1 MIRWRSKRVSRY
13 HPNHIIFP
21 RRYNSTPAVTVPPS
35 TITKQIT
42 EPESLLHLVR
52 TLCVQRQL
60 DKALTLFYAQER
72 FHNSDLFIYSQT
84 YATLLHAC
92 ALKKSFAEGQALH
105 HHFLSLNLRPSL
117 FITNHLIN
125 FYSKCGQLD
134 YAQYVFDE
142 MPERNLISWTALISG
157 YYQHN
162 QPEKCFKLF
171 SCMLCHHLPNEF
183 TFASVL
189 GSCDRHRGQQVHG
202 LALKT
207 SFDEHVYVG
216 NSLITMYCKN
226 DADDH
231 TGDGWLVFKNLPVR
245 NLISWNSMIR
255 GFQLCNRGDRS
266 LQLFSEMH
274 RTGVGLDRVTL
285 LGVTASIS
293 CSGYIGENGV
303 LLGLEKCCQLHCLV
317 TKMGFLWEVEVVTAL
332 VKAYSELGAGID
344 DCYKLF
350 SEINGNQDIVSWTGI
365 ITIVADRDP
374 KQALLLFCQLR
385 RECLDLDRYTY
396 SIVIKACAGFASAR
410 HCSAIHSLVL
420 KCGFN
425 GDLVLSNALIHA
437 YARSGSITLSE
448 QVFDSMDTRDWIS
461 WNSMLKAYAIHGQGK
476 EALKLFASM
485 NIKPDPAT
493 IVAVLTACSH
503 AGLVDQG
510 TEIFETMLEKYGI
523 SPQNDH
529 FACMVDILGR
539 AGRIHEAEAF
549 ISRMPVKPDPVVWS
563 ALLGACRKHGEMKI
577 AETAS
582 MQLMELEPK
591 NSLGYIIM
599 SNIYSSNGSFKDAAL
614 IRKEMKGF
622 KVRKEPGLSW
632 IEVGNEVHEFAAGG
646 QFHPLKDAIYAE
658 LEGLIRNLKKIGYVP
673 EISFA
678 LQDMEEEHKQ
688 EQLYFHSE
696 KLALAFALING
707 GNSCY
712 RGPIIRI
719 MKNIRICV
727 DCHNFMKLASDL
739 VHREI
744 VVRDSN
750 RFHHFR
756 NGVCS
761 CSDYW

>member
-1 MIRWRSKRVSRY
+1 
-13 HPNHIIFP
+13 
-21 RRYNSTPAVTVPPS
+21 
-35 TITKQIT
+35 
-42 EPESLLHLVR
+42 
-52 TLCVQRQL
+52 
-60 DKALTLFYAQER
+60 
-72 FHNSDLFIYSQT
+72 
-84 YATLLHAC
+84 
-92 ALKKSFAEGQALH
+92 
-105 HHFLSLNLRPSL
+105 
-117 FITNHLIN
+117 
-125 FYSKCGQLD
+125 
-134 YAQYVFDE
+134 
-142 MPERNLISWTALISG
+142 
-157 YYQHN
+157 
-162 QPEKCFKLF
+162 
-171 SCMLCHHLPNEF
+171 
-183 TFASVL
+183 
-189 GSCDRHRGQQVHG
+189 
-202 LALKT
+202 
-207 SFDEHVYVG
+207 
-216 NSLITMYCKN
+216 
-226 DADDH
+226 
-231 TGDGWLVFKNLPVR
+231 
-245 NLISWNSMIR
+245 
-255 GFQLCNRGDRS
+255 
-266 LQLFSEMH
+266 MH

-293 CSGYIGENGV
+293 CSGYIGENGG

-448 QVFDSMDTRDWIS
+448 HVFDSMDTRDWIS
-461 WNSMLKAYAIHGQGK
+461 WNSMLKAYAIHGQGR

-510 TEIFETMLEKYGI
+510 TEIFETMFEKYEI

-549 ISRMPVKPDPVVWS
+549 INRMPVKPDPVVWS
-563 ALLGACRKHGEMKI
+563 ALLGACRKH
-577 AETAS
+577 
-582 MQLMELEPK
+582 
-591 NSLGYIIM
+591 
-599 SNIYSSNGSFKDAAL
+599 DAAL
-614 IRKEMKGF
+614 IRKELKGF

-646 QFHPLKDAIYAE
+646 QFHPLKCAIYAE

-688 EQLYFHSE
+688 EQLYYHSE

-707 GNSCY
+707 VSIG
-712 RGPIIRI
+712 
-719 MKNIRICV
+719 
-727 DCHNFMKLASDL
+727 
-739 VHREI
+739 
-744 VVRDSN
+744 
-750 RFHHFR
+750 
-756 NGVCS
+756 S
-761 CSDYW
+761 CSEGDCCERFQSFSPF

>member
-13 HPNHIIFP
+13 HHNHIIFTG
-21 RRYNSTPAVTVPPS
+21 RYNSTTAVTVPPS

-42 EPESLLHLVR
+42 EPESLVR

-72 FHNSDLFIYSQT
+72 FHNSYLFIYSQT
-84 YATLLHAC
+84 YTTLLHAC
-92 ALKKSFAEGQALH
+92 ALKKSFSEGQSLH
-105 HHFLSLNLRPSL
+105 HHFLSLNLKPSL

-125 FYSKCGQLD
+125 FYSKCRQLD
-134 YAQYVFDE
+134 YAQYIFDE

-202 LALKT
+202 LAVKT
-207 SFDEHVYVG
+207 SLDEHVYVG

-226 DADDH
+226 DAVDH

-245 NLISWNSMIR
+245 NLIK
-255 GFQLCNRGDRS
+255 
-266 LQLFSEMH
+266 MH

-317 TKMGFLWEVEVVTAL
+317 VTAL

-350 SEINGNQDIVSWTGI
+350 SEINGNHDIVSWTGI

-448 QVFDSMDTRDWIS
+448 Q
-461 WNSMLKAYAIHGQGK
+461 AYAIHGQGR

-510 TEIFETMLEKYGI
+510 TEIFETMFEKYGI

-549 ISRMPVKPDPVVWS
+549 INRMPVKPDPVVWS
-563 ALLGACRKHGEMKI
+563 ALLGGCRKHGEMKI

-582 MQLMELEPK
+582 MQLMEMKLEPK

-599 SNIYSSNGSFKDAAL
+599 SNIYSSNGRFKDAAL

-658 LEGLIRNLKKIGYVP
+658 LEGLIRNLKEIGYVP

-688 EQLYFHSE
+688 EQLYYHSE
-696 KLALAFALING
+696 KMALAFALING

-712 RGPIIRI
+712 RGPIIRM

-739 VHREI
+739 VQREI